1 VAVINRIAEFEPEM
15 RVWRRHLHSIPELG
29 FDLHETAAFVEQRL
43 RGFGVDEIHAG
54 IAKTGIVAII
64 HGRGSGPVIGLR
76 ADMDALPIEEATDVP
91 YRSKHPGRM
100 HACGHDGHTTI
111 LLGAARYLAQ
121 TRNFSGSVA
130 LIFQPSEEGGGGGR
144 VMCEEGIMER
154 FGIGRVFALHNE
166 PDVDFGR
173 IHLRAGAFTAAADQF
188 HITIVGKGGH
198 AGYPHLSIDPVPAL
212 LQLGQ
217 ALQAIPARRVNTLA
231 SAVLSLTVLRAGEVT
246 NIIPETV
253 TLSGTVRT
261 HDEKIRQQIAEDIQQ
276 LARAT
281 AEAHRC
287 TAEVEYEFGYPVM
300 VNDPEQTAFAARA
313 AAEVVGSENVND
325 DCPVDMSAEDFSY
338 MLQERPGAYVMLGT
352 GPAAF
357 CHSPAFN
364 YNDDASPIGAS
375 WFARLVETAQPVAR

>member
-1 VAVINRIAEFEPEM
+1 MAVINRIAEFEPEM
-15 RVWRRHLHSIPELG
+15 RAWRRHLHSIPELD
-29 FDLHETAAFVEQRL
+29 FDLHETAAFVDQRL
-43 RGFGVDEIHAG
+43 REFEVDEIHAG
-54 IAKTGIVAII
+54 IARTGIVALI

-91 YRSKHPGRM
+91 YRSKRPGRM

-111 LLGAARYLAQ
+111 LLGAARYLAE

-130 LIFQPSEEGGGGGR
+130 LIFQPSEEMSGGGR
-144 VMCEEGIMER
+144 VMCEEGMMER
-154 FGIGRVFALHNE
+154 FGIGRVFALHNA

-173 IHLRAGAFTAAADQF
+173 IHLRTGPFTAAADQF
-188 HITIVGKGGH
+188 QIMIRGKGGH

-217 ALQAIPARRVNTLA
+217 GLQAIPARRVNTLA
-231 SAVLSLTVLRAGEVT
+231 SAVVSLTVLRAGEVT

-253 TLSGTVRT
+253 TLAGTVRT
-261 HDEKIRQQIAEDIQQ
+261 HDEKIRRQIADDIEQ

-287 TAEVEYEFGYPVM
+287 IAEVDYEFGYPVM
-300 VNDPEQTAFAARA
+300 VNDPEQAAFAACA
-313 AAEVVGSENVND
+313 AAEVVGAENVDD
-325 DCPVDMSAEDFSY
+325 DCPLELGAEDFSY
-338 MLQERPGAYVMLGT
+338 MLQKRPGAYVMLGT
-352 GPAAF
+352 GPAVM
-357 CHSPAFN
+357 CHNPAFD

-375 WFARLVETAQPVAR
+375 WFVRLVETAQPVAR